1 MPSHFGMQ
9 WQTASGCTCN
19 VLPSPIECAKMQP
32 NPVEV
37 LNLDSDSTTLSNKKR
52 TPPIWSTNITTINH
66 ELDKNM
72 TIMDICIKKYF
83 QVPWLN
89 DNYHTLKVFLEQY

>member
-1 MPSHFGMQ
+1 MLSHFVMQ
-9 WQTASGCTCN
+9 WQTASGYTCN

-52 TPPIWSTNITTINH
+52 TPPIWSTNITNINH
-66 ELDKNM
+66 ELDENM
-72 TIMDICIKKYF
+72 TIMDIHIKKYF
-83 QVPWLN
+83 QVLWLN
-89 DNYHTLKVFLEQY
+89 DNNRTLKVFLEQY